1 MSNPSMVSA
10 AARRFNEDLFFVVLL
25 MPDITLRQPATA
37 VDAARCARRLPAVH
51 AAAVRACGRGNEPRR
66 RIASTVIEDVADGH
80 WAGNGLVW
88 QCDDVVRA
96 AGYAPLQPAPCVGG
110 VR

>member
-1 MSNPSMVSA
+1 M
-10 AARRFNEDLFFVVLL
+10 
-25 MPDITLRQPATA
+25 
-37 VDAARCARRLPAVH
+37 
-51 AAAVRACGRGNEPRR
+51 
-66 RIASTVIEDVADGH
+66 VIEDVADGH